1 MFQSRSSGKSD
12 IVNLE
17 PARARARPFGRLRP
31 RHEQSAEPPVVQEQI
46 VNGSGVLPI
55 DSAKT
60 FIGPHGTYYDE
71 RWRWMEWRGENRSWN
86 WAAAL
91 SFGGWMAYRRL
102 YRHAAF
108 NLVWLGLLVLLALH
122 GTSFRFLAVVQLA
135 VAVWI
140 GLYANTWYQ
149 QRFRQAAASAA
160 QVSGG
165 HEARLEALA
174 QAGGVDRRAVWLLA
188 AATVGMIA
196 LLILIVQ
203 ALGETNLNF

>member
-1 MFQSRSSGKSD
+1 MLHGSSPAKSATLS
-12 IVNLE
+12 LE
-17 PARARARPFGRLRP
+17 PARTRARPFGRLRP
-31 RHEQSAEPPVVQEQI
+31 RHEQSAETPVVHDQS

-91 SFGGWMAYRRL
+91 SFGGWMAYRRF
-102 YRHAAF
+102 YHHAAF
-108 NLVWLGLLVLLALH
+108 HLVWLGLLVLLALN
-122 GTSFRFLAVVQLA
+122 GTSLRFLAVVQLA
-135 VAVWI
+135 VAVWV
-140 GLYANTWYQ
+140 GLYGNTWYQ
-149 QRFRQAAASAA
+149 QRFRQAAAAAA

-174 QAGGVDRRAVWLLA
+174 RAGGVDRRAVWLLA
-188 AATVGMIA
+188 AATIA
-196 LLILIVQ
+196 VIGLLITIVQ
-203 ALGETNLNF
+203 TFGEVSLNF